1 MMAVGLVVAPLLL
14 IAFPE
19 PFPPAR
25 VVWLSAGI
33 GVIGTASVALLY
45 TGLAMGRMSV
55 VAPISAVGGSVIPVF
70 WGIARG
76 ERPSAIAIVGVV
88 AAICAIGLVAQGPG
102 AEPIGGG
109 SRTRELAVAIGAGIG
124 FGVVFILFAETG
136 DSAGFWP
143 VLLSRCFSVP
153 IVLGLA
159 LVTGRSL
166 RLPPAALKPAVAAGI
181 FDVSA
186 ERAATPRAAA
196 WSRHPRRSRCRALS
210 GDYGAP
216 GAHGAEGA
224 HAAHADR
231 GPHRGAHG
239 TGAHRHRLMLT
250 RGPRTTAVSRCGFRR
265 SRELRGARRRCVPRH
280 RERVSV
286 PDARRRRA

>member
-1 MMAVGLVVAPLLL
+1 MALLIGLLTAGAYGSADFFGGFATRRNPLGAVVFTMMAVGLVVAPLLL

-19 PFPPAR
+19 PFPSAR

-88 AAICAIGLVAQGPG
+88 AAICAIGLVARGPG

-109 SRTRELAVAIGAGIG
+109 SRTRELAVAVGAGIG
-124 FGVVFILFAETG
+124 FGVVFIFFAETG

-159 LVTGRSL
+159 LVTGRIL
-166 RLPPAALKPAVAAGI
+166 RLPPAALKPAGAAGLL
-181 FDVSA
+181 DVSA
-186 ERAATPRAAA
+186 NALQLLALRRGLVTLVAPVAGLYPAITVLLARTVLKERM
-196 WSRHPRRSRCRALS
+196 RRTQIVGLVVAL
-210 GDYGAP
+210 
-216 GAHGAEGA
+216 
-224 HAAHADR
+224 
-231 GPHRGAHG
+231 
-239 TGAHRHRLMLT
+239 TGLVLIAI
-250 RGPRTTAVSRCGFRR
+250 G
-265 SRELRGARRRCVPRH
+265 
-280 RERVSV
+280 
-286 PDARRRRA
+286 